1 MTKRDR
7 IVDFLSVKQLPNMFC
22 EDDVLEA
29 APLCCGLTRDRS

>member
-29 APLCCGLTRDRS
+29 LCCGLTRDRS